1 MLIRTIVMFLL
12 GIFSV
17 NSHADVKQL
26 RCSGLFDGEV
36 HWVRDFIFNTE
47 EFTKESPQAETILV
61 KYKEDKDRIW
71 MEEKS
76 AAALGVNVATHY
88 ETMGVGIT
96 YRTRFEV
103 TPSFLTFYYVDR
115 PECLNK
121 LGISSFAKDICGF
134 SMTPQKLNISR
145 KTLSN
150 EEENNVCELSD
161 YKMSENLL

>member
-1 MLIRTIVMFLL
+1 MLIRTTIMLLL

-26 RCSGLFDGEV
+26 RCSAIFDGEV
-36 HWVRDFIFNTE
+36 YWVRDFIFNTE
-47 EFTKESPQAETILV
+47 DFTKESPQAETILV

-71 MEEKS
+71 IEEKT
-76 AAALGVNVATHY
+76 AAAVGINVATHY

-103 TPSFLTFYYVDR
+103 TPSFLTFDYVTR

-121 LGISSFAKDICGF
+121 LGYSSSAKEICDF

-150 EEENNVCELSD
+150 EEENNVCKLSD